1 MPVGRTPLRREKQR
15 NGMHDPVRPVG
26 SVRRPRTTIV
36 ESTAVKNQNTLF
48 LVVAVLVGLAALI
61 FIVQSL

>member
-1 MPVGRTPLRREKQR
+1 
-15 NGMHDPVRPVG
+15 
-26 SVRRPRTTIV
+26 
-36 ESTAVKNQNTLF
+36 VKNQNTLF